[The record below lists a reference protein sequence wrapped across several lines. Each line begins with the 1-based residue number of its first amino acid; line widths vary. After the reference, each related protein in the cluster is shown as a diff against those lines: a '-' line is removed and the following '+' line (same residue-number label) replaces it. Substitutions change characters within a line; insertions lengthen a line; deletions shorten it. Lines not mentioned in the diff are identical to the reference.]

1 MDSEEARNP
10 SLILQRIREHG
21 VTAILSIVPSLPRA
35 MTEVEMQPNKLRLLM
50 TCGEALNESD
60 YKHARALFGPNVEL
74 VNQYGVSEYAM
85 AATYCPLDDETVS
98 QSHHGSLPIGRPVT
112 NAQIY
117 ILDNH
122 FNPQPIGVMGELY
135 IGGVG
140 LAQGYLNRPDLTA
153 ERFIPHPFS
162 GHAGERLYRTGDAA
176 RYLSDGRIQYL
187 GRLDDQVKVRGY
199 RIELG
204 EIEAV
209 LRRHGQVTEAVVV
222 MREDEAGEKRLVA
235 YVVGK
240 DLTVGQLREHLR
252 RALPEYMVPSA
263 FVMLEKLPLTANGK
277 VDRKSL
283 PAPGP
288 ERPELESTFTAPHTK
303 TEQKLAKI
311 WRDVLKVEQVGVG
324 DNFFELGGHSL
335 LATQVI
341 SRVRD
346 VFQVEL
352 PLRNLFETPTIGE
365 LAATISE
372 MHSGGM
378 EARAAN
384 QIEVISQ
391 AELLKQLDEMGKE
404 EVDLLFATMI
414 AGTGNSGSE

>member
-1 MDSEEARNP
+1 
-10 SLILQRIREHG
+10 
-21 VTAILSIVPSLPRA
+21 
-35 MTEVEMQPNKLRLLM
+35 
-50 TCGEALNESD
+50 
-60 YKHARALFGPNVEL
+60 
-74 VNQYGVSEYAM
+74 
-85 AATYCPLDDETVS
+85 
-98 QSHHGSLPIGRPVT
+98 
-112 NAQIY
+112 
-117 ILDNH
+117 
-122 FNPQPIGVMGELY
+122 
-135 IGGVG
+135 
-140 LAQGYLNRPDLTA
+140 
-153 ERFIPHPFS
+153 
-162 GHAGERLYRTGDAA
+162 
-176 RYLSDGRIQYL
+176 
-187 GRLDDQVKVRGY
+187 
-199 RIELG
+199 
-204 EIEAV
+204 
-209 LRRHGQVTEAVVV
+209 
-222 MREDEAGEKRLVA
+222 
-235 YVVGK
+235 
-240 DLTVGQLREHLR
+240 
-252 RALPEYMVPSA
+252 MVPSA

-378 EARAAN
+378 EGRAAN